1 MPTALR
7 YLHPYMLFSTQGTD
21 VFYSCISAAEQLKSQ
36 GPIHGLGRSSL
47 TKGYIHPTEHL
58 QKAD

>member
-36 GPIHGLGRSSL
+36 GPIHVLGRS
-47 TKGYIHPTEHL
+47 
-58 QKAD
+58 